1 MDGAKTTS
9 SATAAVCA
17 GNLFY
22 QCGSYSLSPTRM
34 FQKYGVS
41 TLRDV
46 SETMYR
52 QFGVRVAILAGYC
65 DGEGDPTI
73 ML

>member
-1 MDGAKTTS
+1 
-9 SATAAVCA
+9 
-17 GNLFY
+17 
-22 QCGSYSLSPTRM
+22 M